1 MFFLGPRPAGGGSR
15 FALSAVDRPNL
26 AGWANKTWRGELKV
40 KDLQEKLQ
48 QFCKSNNFADVMVVG
63 GGISGIQAALDLG
76 TAGFKVC
83 LVEKAPAIGGHM
95 AQLDKTFPTND
106 CSMCIES
113 PKFVECKRHPN
124 IEIMTYT
131 EVDSVEGEAGD
142 FKVTLIKKPRYVN
155 ENKCTGCT
163 VCVEYCPVK
172 YPDRFNQG
180 ISKNKAIHIYFA
192 QAIPLVTYIDESC
205 LYLKEK
211 KCRICEAVCK
221 NGAIDFN
228 LMPEKV
234 EVKVGAVIL
243 APGYEPFD
251 PRKLRDDYGYGRFA
265 NVVTSLD
272 YERILCATGPF
283 EGEIRRPSDKKH
295 PHKIAWIQCVGS
307 RQVIPGA
314 GSYCSAVCCT
324 YAQKQVILTKDHDPG
339 AACTIFHNDIRAY
352 GKDFERYFQ
361 RTENLPGVRFVRSYV
376 SVVKEDPATKNITIR
391 YTTPD
396 EGVKEEEFEM
406 VVLSV
411 GLAPPEDF
419 RDLAEKFGVE
429 LNAHGFCKTDPAN
442 PVQTSRPG
450 IFVSGAFQGP
460 LDIPE
465 SVFSA
470 SGAGSRCG
478 ELLSFRRGKLAKER
492 VYPPERDV
500 SGEEPRIGVFVC
512 HCGANIGRVVDVPSA
527 VEYALTLPNVAHAE
541 ENLFICSSEA
551 ARRITETIKEK
562 GLNRVVV
569 AACTPRTHEPLFRDT
584 LREAGINQYYFDMA
598 NIREHCS
605 WVHAKEKEEATRK
618 AKDLIRMSVARAL
631 HLEPLQEF
639 DLPVHKA
646 ALVVGGGVAGMT
658 CALSIANQG
667 HSVHLVEKEKE
678 LGGMARKIHYTLEG
692 LDVQAY
698 LRELIKKVYQHPLIH
713 VHTDAV
719 ITESVGYV
727 GNFTTR
733 VKSQGKVAEIKHGAA
748 VVATG
753 AEEYKPAEYQY
764 GKDERVMTNLELEE
778 RIAKQE
784 KWVVNAR
791 SLVMIQCVGCRNEE
805 RNYCSRICCSHSV
818 KNALKLKELN
828 PGMDIYILFRDMR
841 TYGFREDYYREA
853 ADKEVR
859 FIRYEPGDQPRV
871 EGVEDEEGRPVLRV
885 TAADPVL
892 GKRLEIDADLVALAA
907 AVIPPA
913 DAKEIAGLFKL
924 SLSPDGFFQEA
935 HVKLRPV
942 DFAAEGVY
950 LCGTAHYPKHLSE
963 AISQAYGAA
972 GRLLTLL
979 SRDTVTASGSVCA
992 VSERKCIRCGACIS
1006 ACKYGAI
1013 EFRETRRG
1021 KKAVVNPVLCK
1032 GDGLCNA
1039 KCPTGAIFLKH
1050 YTNEQIFR
1058 QIDAAIS
1065 DI

>member
-1 MFFLGPRPAGGGSR
+1 MEKELELIKERLIKS
-15 FALSAVDRPNL
+15 L
-26 AGWANKTWRGELKV
+26 AGA
-40 KDLQEKLQ
+40 D
-48 QFCKSNNFADVMVVG
+48 FADVMVVG

-76 TAGFKVC
+76 TAGFKVY

-192 QAIPLVTYIDESC
+192 QAIPLVTYIDENC
-205 LYLKEK
+205 RYLKEK
-211 KCRICEAVCK
+211 TCTVCEGVCK
-221 NGAIDFN
+221 NGAIDFSQT
-228 LMPEKV
+228 PEKL
-234 EVKVGAVIL
+234 EVKAGAIIL
-243 APGYEPFD
+243 APGYAPVD
-251 PRKLRDDYGYGRFA
+251 PRKLREDYGYGRFA

-500 SGEEPRIGVFVC
+500 SKEEPRIGVFVC
-512 HCGANIGRVVDVPSA
+512 HCGANIGRVVDVPST
-527 VEYALTLPNVAHAE
+527 VEYALTLPSVVHAE

-584 LREAGINQYYFDMA
+584 LREAGLNQYYFEMA

-605 WVHAKEKEEATRK
+605 WVHAKEKEEATQK
-618 AKDLIRMSVARAL
+618 AKDIIRMAVARAL

-639 DLPVHKA
+639 ELPVHKA

-667 HSVHLVEKEKE
+667 HPVHLVEKEKE
-678 LGGMARKIHYTLEG
+678 LGGMARRLHYTLEG

-698 LRELIKKVYQHPLIH
+698 LQDLIKKVYQHPLIH
-713 VHTDAV
+713 VYTGAV
-719 ITESVGYV
+719 ITEAAGYV
-727 GNFTTR
+727 GNFVTR
-733 VKSQGKVAEIKHGAA
+733 VKSEKGISEIKHGAA
-748 VVATG
+748 VIATG
-753 AEEYKPAEYQY
+753 AEELRPAEYLY
-764 GKDERVMTNLELEE
+764 GEDDRVMTHLELEE
-778 RIAKQE
+778 RIARKDE
-784 KWVVNAR
+784 TVANTD

-805 RNYCSRICCSHSV
+805 RNYCSRVCCSHAV

-828 PGMDIYILFRDMR
+828 PAMDVYVLFRDMR
-841 TYGFREDYYREA
+841 TYGFKEDYYREA
-853 ADKEVR
+853 AGKEVR
-859 FIRYEPGDQPRV
+859 FIRYEPDDPPLLEPAQ
-871 EGVEDEEGRPVLRV
+871 DEEGRPMLRV
-885 TAADPVL
+885 TVTDPVL
-892 GKRLEIDADLVALAA
+892 GKKLEIDAGLVSLAA
-907 AVIPPA
+907 AVVPGA

-942 DFAAEGVY
+942 DFGAEGVY
-950 LCGTAHYPKHLSE
+950 LCGTAHYPKHVSE
-963 AISQAYGAA
+963 AISQACGAA
-972 GRLLTLL
+972 GRVLTLL
-979 SRDTVTASGSVCA
+979 SRDTVTVSGSVCA
-992 VSERKCIRCGACIS
+992 VKEGDCISCGACITV
-1006 ACKYGAI
+1006 CMYGAI
-1013 EFRETRRG
+1013 EFHDTPQGR
-1021 KKAVVNPVLCK
+1021 KAAVNPVLCK
-1032 GDGLCNA
+1032 GDGLCNSV
-1039 KCPTGAIFLKH
+1039 CPTGAISLKH
-1050 YTNEQIFR
+1050 YTREEIFS
-1058 QIDAAIS
+1058 QIDAAFS
-1065 DI
+1065 DLVRSGNEKGRVYQARR